1 MSIMEKRIRS
11 GKQLTGEVEKMVVSK
26 LIEILKRCP
35 QDAIVMYQFEKVT
48 DSDAPHF
55 PIDDVLVGS
64 GTLKGFVFLAE
75 EIEIRGETE

>member
-1 MSIMEKRIRS
+1 MI
-11 GKQLTGEVEKMVVSK
+11 VSE
-26 LIEILKRCP
+26 LMEILQRCP
-35 QDAIVMYQFEKVT
+35 QDAIVMYQFEKVSK
-48 DSDAPHF
+48 SDEPHF